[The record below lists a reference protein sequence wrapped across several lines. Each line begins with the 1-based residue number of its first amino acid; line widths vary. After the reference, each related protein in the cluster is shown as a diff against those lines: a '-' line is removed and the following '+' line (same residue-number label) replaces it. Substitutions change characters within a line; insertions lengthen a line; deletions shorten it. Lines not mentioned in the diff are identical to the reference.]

1 MRDEIIMLKLIS
13 KDEKNSMRDEIIMN
27 QQQT

>member
-1 MRDEIIMLKLIS
+1 MRDEIIKLKLIS
-13 KDEKNSMRDEIIMN
+13 KDGKNSMRDEIIMN

>member
-13 KDEKNSMRDEIIMN
+13 KDEKNSMRDEIIKN